1 MNRSGKE
8 FIAPGLIAAWFGLLC
23 CGNTLAGLP
32 RPDHT
37 VIVIFENRSY
47 FDIIG
52 NPVAPYLNALAA
64 EAAVIGPDL
73 TDPTG
78 AKSGSHALNHPSQPN
93 YLELFSGATQGVT
106 GDGYPGSEEDPGAVL
121 PPFDTPNLGA
131 QLISRTFSFATYSE
145 GLPAV
150 GADVESA
157 STDPGFNEYVRKHNP
172 IANWQADDAPAGNHL
187 PLSSNQP
194 FFPIAGQSDT
204 GFPSDFSKLP
214 TVSFVVPNEQNDMH
228 DGTVKQADDWLKK
241 NILDTYYDWAKTH
254 NSLLVITFDEDDR
267 SANNLIPT
275 IFAGP
280 MIKPGYYSELE
291 INVASPDFGRTGGT
305 VTSTGTAMN
314 HFNTLATVEDLY
326 ALPHLGGAVG
336 RPGLSDIF
344 VRPDTLILNASTR
357 ITVGEGDNVMIG
369 GLIIGGSG
377 TKQLLLRGLGPSLT
391 ASGTPLPG
399 RLQDPVIELHQGD
412 GRVLATNDDWRSGP
426 VSDIQQTG
434 IPPQDSRE
442 SAIIASLD
450 PGNYT
455 VILSDKTGSSGIGL
469 VEIYDL
475 ETASS
480 EFLNL
485 STRGNVQTE
494 DNVMIA
500 GVITGGGD
508 RARILFRGIGP
519 SLESNGIPLSNCLQD
534 PMLELHDAD
543 GSQLAANDNWR
554 DTEQIE
560 IIQSG
565 LAPADDREAAIV
577 GDYPAGAYT
586 VILRGKN
593 NTTGVGLIEVY
604 KLN

>member
-1 MNRSGKE
+1 
-8 FIAPGLIAAWFGLLC
+8 
-23 CGNTLAGLP
+23 
-32 RPDHT
+32 
-37 VIVIFENRSY
+37 
-47 FDIIG
+47 
-52 NPVAPYLNALAA
+52 
-64 EAAVIGPDL
+64 
-73 TDPTG
+73 
-78 AKSGSHALNHPSQPN
+78 
-93 YLELFSGATQGVT
+93 
-106 GDGYPGSEEDPGAVL
+106 
-121 PPFDTPNLGA
+121 
-131 QLISRTFSFATYSE
+131 
-145 GLPAV
+145 
-150 GADVESA
+150 
-157 STDPGFNEYVRKHNP
+157 
-172 IANWQADDAPAGNHL
+172 
-187 PLSSNQP
+187 
-194 FFPIAGQSDT
+194 
-204 GFPSDFSKLP
+204 
-214 TVSFVVPNEQNDMH
+214 
-228 DGTVKQADDWLKK
+228 
-241 NILDTYYDWAKTH
+241 
-254 NSLLVITFDEDDR
+254 
-267 SANNLIPT
+267 
-275 IFAGP
+275 
-280 MIKPGYYSELE
+280 
-291 INVASPDFGRTGGT
+291 
-305 VTSTGTAMN
+305 
-314 HFNTLATVEDLY
+314 
-326 ALPHLGGAVG
+326 
-336 RPGLSDIF
+336 
-344 VRPDTLILNASTR
+344 
-357 ITVGEGDNVMIG
+357 
-369 GLIIGGSG
+369 
-377 TKQLLLRGLGPSLT
+377 
-391 ASGTPLPG
+391 
-399 RLQDPVIELHQGD
+399 
-412 GRVLATNDDWRSGP
+412 
-426 VSDIQQTG
+426 VSDIHQTG

-475 ETASS
+475 ETGSS